1 MKILR
6 KKRSP
11 NLNLLGSIDIGLL
24 LVTLGLT
31 IFGLIMVYNASVFSA
46 YRDFGDKYYFLKHQ
60 GIWAAGGLAAV
71 FIFSKIDFHI
81 WEKMAPLAL
90 VVSFI
95 LLGVVFSHVGVTAYG
110 AQRWIDLGFFTLQ
123 PAEITKLSYILY
135 LAAFLSKKIRLL
147 PFLVVTGLI
156 VGIVILQRDLGTAT
170 IIALTG
176 MTIYFIAGASLW
188 QFALLTIGGFAGG
201 LGLILT
207 SSYRRSRLLSF
218 LNSSQDQ
225 LGSSYHINQVLIALG
240 SGGFFGVGL
249 GQSRQ
254 KYGYIPEV
262 TTDSIFSVVAN
273 ELGFVG
279 AAALILAFV
288 FLIYRGSIIAKHSP
302 DQFGF
307 LLAIGI
313 TSWLGF
319 QIFINIGAMVA
330 LLPLTGVP
338 LPLISY
344 GGSSLLM
351 VMSAIGILLNIS
363 SQGVKSKNS
372 GKG

>member
-1 MKILR
+1 
-6 KKRSP
+6 
-11 NLNLLGSIDIGLL
+11 
-24 LVTLGLT
+24 
-31 IFGLIMVYNASVFSA
+31 LI
-46 YRDFGDKYYFLKHQ
+46 
-60 GIWAAGGLAAV
+60 
-71 FIFSKIDFHI
+71 
-81 WEKMAPLAL
+81 
-90 VVSFI
+90 
-95 LLGVVFSHVGVTAYG
+95 
-110 AQRWIDLGFFTLQ
+110 
-123 PAEITKLSYILY
+123 
-135 LAAFLSKKIRLL
+135 
-147 PFLVVTGLI
+147 VTGLI
-156 VGIVILQRDLGTAT
+156 VGIVILQKDLGTAT

-176 MTIYFIAGASLW
+176 MTIYFVAGASWW
-188 QFALLTIGGFAGG
+188 QFILLSLSGFAGG

-207 SSYRRSRLLSF
+207 SAYRRARLFSF

-225 LGSSYHINQVLIALG
+225 LGASYHINQVLIALG

-279 AAALILAFV
+279 ALVLILAFGY
-288 FLIYRGSIIAKHSP
+288 LIYRCTKIAGEAP
-302 DQFGF
+302 DQFGY
-307 LLAIGI
+307 LLAVGI

-363 SQGVKSKNS
+363 RQGVR
-372 GKG
+372 GKIVKKA

>member
-1 MKILR
+1 MKLFKHFQRGR
-6 KKRSP
+6 KTNSDSP
-11 NLNLLGSIDIGLL
+11 LDISLVI
-24 LVTLGLT
+24 VTLGLV
-31 IFGLIMVYNASVFSA
+31 IFGLVTVYNASVFSA

-60 GIWAAGGLAAV
+60 GVWAIGGIFALFV
-71 FIFSKIDFHI
+71 FSRIDYHF
-81 WEKMAPLAL
+81 WEKLATFAL
-90 VVSFI
+90 IISFG
-95 LLGVVFSHVGVTAYG
+95 LLFIVFTHIGVTAYG

-135 LAAFLSKKIRLL
+135 LAALLSKKVKLL
-147 PFLVVTGLI
+147 PFLVATGLL
-156 VGIVILQRDLGTAT
+156 VGIVVLQKDLGTAT
-170 IIALTG
+170 IIALSG
-176 MTIYFIAGASLW
+176 MSVYFLAGAPLIQFGLLSL
-188 QFALLTIGGFAGG
+188 FGFLAGA
-201 LGLILT
+201 GLILT
-207 SSYRRSRLLSF
+207 STYRKARLLSF

-262 TTDSIFSVVAN
+262 TTDSIFAVVAN

-279 AAALILAFV
+279 ASALIIAFI
-288 FLIYRGSIIAKHSP
+288 FLLFKGIKIAKEAP
-302 DQFGF
+302 DQFGY
-307 LLAIGI
+307 LLSAGI
-313 TSWLGF
+313 ISWLGF
-319 QIFINIGAMVA
+319 QILINIGAMVA

-344 GGSSLLM
+344 GGSSLVM

-363 SQGVKSKNS
+363 RQRVHNKTGR
-372 GKG
+372 